1 MARSTI
7 PAATRALL
15 LGLLA
20 GCGAGGGA
28 STGPLP
34 STVALYDGAT
44 RAPLDQQVLQDRA
57 RSADFV
63 LLGEVHDNPV
73 HHETRGRILTALA
86 AVRPAVVF
94 EQLRASDGPIPPP
107 PRGQP
112 DDAWLDQHGFDRAGW
127 RWPLHRPVV
136 AAAIAHGRS
145 IWGSN
150 LSRESLVGVVRSGE
164 SAVPP
169 ELGTVMSRAPLDS
182 AGQALMDQEL
192 IDGHCGQLPAS
203 MVGGMRTAQVA
214 RDASMARAM
223 MAAAASGPAW
233 LIAGN
238 GHVRG
243 DVAVP
248 RILRALAP
256 GKTVLAVGLLEASAT
271 GGLPPDDAWTGYDLV
286 IVTPRVER
294 PDPCAAL
301 RRSSR

>member
-7 PAATRALL
+7 PGATAGLL

-20 GCGAGGGA
+20 GCGAGAGG
-28 STGPLP
+28 SPGPLP
-34 STVALYDGAT
+34 STVALYDGST
-44 RAPLDQQVLQDRA
+44 RAPLDQRVLLDRA

-86 AVRPAVVF
+86 DVGPAVIF

-107 PRGQP
+107 PGGQP
-112 DDAWLDQHGFDRAGW
+112 DNAWLDEHGFDRAGW

-136 AAAIAHGRS
+136 AAAITHGRS
-145 IWGSN
+145 LWGSN
-150 LSRESLVGVVRSGE
+150 LPRESLVGVVRNGE
-164 SAVPP
+164 SALPP
-169 ELGTVMSRAPLDS
+169 ELRTVMSRAPLDS
-182 AGQALMDQEL
+182 AAQALMDQEL

-223 MAAAASGPAW
+223 MAAAATGPAL

-256 GKTVLAVGLLEASAT
+256 GKTVLAVGLLETAPA

-286 IVTPRVER
+286 IVTPRIER